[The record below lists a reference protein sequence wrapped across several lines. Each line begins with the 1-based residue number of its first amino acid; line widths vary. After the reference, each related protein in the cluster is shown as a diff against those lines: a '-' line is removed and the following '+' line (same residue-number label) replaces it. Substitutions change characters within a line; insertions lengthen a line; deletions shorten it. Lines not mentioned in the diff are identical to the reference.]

1 MVQYRHMELFKSI
14 RRRSFLS
21 EVAYVILN
29 IILAVM
35 LLVLVLVVNVP
46 WPALGLVLLSK
57 WRVFAVRS
65 RYWAANIRANLIDT
79 IVGVSMV
86 VLLYAASGDL
96 ATQIALTALFIFW
109 LLYLKPRSKRAY
121 VAAQAMTGLV
131 FGIAAIIQISPAL
144 PVSVVVA
151 LSWVVGYAATRHI
164 LSVQHESHINFLSL
178 LWGFVVAEI
187 MWLSYHW
194 TIGYEIGNSLQLSQV
209 VVIIAAL
216 SFLAERIYVSYHKNG
231 QVQTNEVMMPTLLT
245 LSVIGVVLFVFGGA
259 ATI

>member
-1 MVQYRHMELFKSI
+1 MELLKTV

-21 EVAYVILN
+21 ETAYIILN
-29 IILAVM
+29 IALAVM
-35 LLVLVLVVNVP
+35 LLILVLVVNVP

-65 RYWAANIRANLIDT
+65 RYWTANIRANLVDV
-79 IVGVSMV
+79 IVGISMV
-86 VLLYAASGDL
+86 VFLYAASDDL
-96 ATQIALTALFIFW
+96 TTQVGLTAMYIAWLLFI
-109 LLYLKPRSKRAY
+109 KPRSKRAY
-121 VAAQAMTGLV
+121 VASQAMVGLL
-131 FGIAAIIQISPAL
+131 FGIGAIVQVSPAL
-144 PVSVVVA
+144 PVSVVVILA
-151 LSWVVGYAATRHI
+151 WVVGYATSRHV

-194 TIGYEIGNSLQLSQV
+194 TIGYQVGATLQLPQV

-216 SFLAERIYVSYHKNG
+216 SFLAERIYISYHKNG
-231 QVQTNEVMMPTLLT
+231 QVQSNDVMMPTLMT
-245 LSVIGVVLFVFGGA
+245 LSIIGVVLFVFGGA

>member
-1 MVQYRHMELFKSI
+1 MELLKSV

-21 EVAYVILN
+21 EAAYIILN
-29 IILAVM
+29 ITLAVM

-65 RYWAANIRANLIDT
+65 RYWTANIRANLVDV
-79 IVGVSMV
+79 IVGISMV
-86 VLLYAASGDL
+86 VFLYASSGDL
-96 ATQIALTALFIFW
+96 ATQISLTLLYIGW
-109 LLYLKPRSKRAY
+109 LLFLKPRSKRAY
-121 VAAQAMTGLV
+121 VASQAMVGLV
-131 FGIAAIIQISPAL
+131 FGIGAIVQISPAL
-144 PVSVVVA
+144 PVSVVVL
-151 LSWVVGYAATRHI
+151 LSWIVGYATSRHV

-178 LWGFVVAEI
+178 LWGFVIAEI

-194 TIGYEIGNSLQLSQV
+194 TIGYQVGNTLQLSQV

-216 SFLAERIYVSYHKNG
+216 SFLAERSYISYHKNG
-231 QVQTNEVMMPTLLT
+231 QILSSDIMMPALLT
-245 LSVIGVVLFVFGGA
+245 ISIIGVVLFVFGGA

>member
-1 MVQYRHMELFKSI
+1 MELLKFVRK
-14 RRRSFLS
+14 RSFLS

-57 WRVFAVRS
+57 WRIFAVRS
-65 RYWAANIRANLIDT
+65 RYWAANIRANLVDV
-79 IVGVSMV
+79 IVGMSMV
-86 VLLYAASGDL
+86 VFLYAAAGDL
-96 ATQIALTALFIFW
+96 AAQIGLTAIYIVW
-109 LLYLKPRSKRAY
+109 LLFLKPKSKRAY
-121 VAAQAMTGLV
+121 VAAQAMMGLL
-131 FGIAAIIQISPAL
+131 FGIGAIVQISPSL
-144 PVSVVVA
+144 PASVVVIA
-151 LSWVVGYAATRHI
+151 GWLVGYASARHV

-194 TIGYEIGNSLQLSQV
+194 TIGYQIGSSLQLSQV
-209 VVIIAAL
+209 VVILAAL

-231 QVQTNEVMMPTLLT
+231 QVQSSEVMMPTLLT
-245 LSVIGVVLFVFGGA
+245 LSIIGVVLFVFGGA

>member
-1 MVQYRHMELFKSI
+1 MELLKNV
-14 RRRSFLS
+14 RKRSFLS

-65 RYWAANIRANLIDT
+65 RYWTANIRANLVDT

-86 VLLYAASGDL
+86 VFLYAASGDL
-96 ATQIALTALFIFW
+96 PTQIALTALYVAW
-109 LLYLKPRSKRAY
+109 LLFVKPRSKQAY
-121 VAAQAMTGLV
+121 VTAQAAVGLI
-131 FGIAAIIQISPAL
+131 FGIGAIVQISPSL
-144 PVSVVVA
+144 PVSLVVL
-151 LSWVVGYAATRHI
+151 LSWIVGYASARHV
-164 LSVQHESHINFLSL
+164 LSVRHESHVNFLSL
-178 LWGFVVAEI
+178 LWGFVIAEI
-187 MWLSYHW
+187 MWLAYHW
-194 TIGYEIGNSLQLSQV
+194 TIGYQVGASLQLSQI
-209 VVIIAAL
+209 VVIIAAI
-216 SFLAERIYVSYHKNG
+216 SFLGERVYSSYHKNEH
-231 QVQTNEVMMPTLLT
+231 VQSGDVMMPALLT